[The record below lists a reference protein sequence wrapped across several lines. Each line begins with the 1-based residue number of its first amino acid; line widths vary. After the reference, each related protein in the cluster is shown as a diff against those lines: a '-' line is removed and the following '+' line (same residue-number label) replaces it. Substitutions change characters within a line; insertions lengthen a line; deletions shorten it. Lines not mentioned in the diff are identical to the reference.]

1 MAQSVTAAISEHR
14 VRHQERPDED
24 ADAIYEMPEESERAS
39 SLPGSLSQQ
48 DVVSENI
55 KSRLEIHKFGKQTKI
70 ANSVFPDQVS
80 DTVSKEVHESVAQNN
95 LPAIARVSKVVEL
108 VETSRSIQTF
118 KMTYDR
124 LFKKFQDR
132 LVQEYSNIRGGYMSE
147 YQLNYDHN
155 SSRRD
160 DRLVEMNMAIES

>member
-1 MAQSVTAAISEHR
+1 MRTRISDLGGPRGTGQRDLPLDADLAQSVTAAISEHR
-14 VRHQERPDED
+14 VRHPERPDED

-80 DTVSKEVHESVAQNN
+80 DTVSKEAHKSVVQNN
-95 LPAIARVSKVVEL
+95 LPAIARVSKTVEL

-132 LVQEYSNIRGGYMSE
+132 LI
-147 YQLNYDHN
+147 
-155 SSRRD
+155 
-160 DRLVEMNMAIES
+160 